1 MHVKYSTQF
10 LASSK
15 DSKQFYYYYFLKD
28 NVQSI
33 PKVSCPSHYGILK
46 SSRFQFNLSLC
57 TKINKCI
64 WLKKNHQ
71 KLYARYKNTKI

>member
-15 DSKQFYYYYFLKD
+15 VSKQFYYYYFLKD
-28 NVQSI
+28 NVQSV
-33 PKVSCPSHYGILK
+33 PKASCLSHYGILK
-46 SSRFQFNLSLC
+46 SSCFLFDLSLC

-64 WLKKNHQ
+64 
-71 KLYARYKNTKI
+71 